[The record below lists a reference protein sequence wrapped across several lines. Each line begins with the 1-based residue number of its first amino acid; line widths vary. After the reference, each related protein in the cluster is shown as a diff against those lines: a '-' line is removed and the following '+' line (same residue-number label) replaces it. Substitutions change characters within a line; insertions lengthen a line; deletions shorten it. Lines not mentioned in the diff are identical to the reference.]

1 MKANMVKFFI
11 PLFFLALGT
20 TACSDDN
27 GSTDQGAVSTTRA
40 PVTTT
45 TEPPPEIF
53 TMVVAATISNA
64 DQAVSEGKPS
74 SELTPLYSSTLV
86 EYEKPAEGSDVWPSP
101 SDVVASVAASYTQTD
116 AGYRFVLGDAVSP
129 YGNAVTSADVEWS
142 FDRVLANDGTGY
154 WLMMLGTIDLEEPI
168 EVVDDR
174 TFILRVTD
182 PGNPYAIG
190 VLTYHHFGIL
200 DSVEAQKHSTEDDPW
215 ASDWLSTSSASFGAY
230 QLASI
235 VPGESLRL
243 TQNPNWSGSPL
254 DIDEIV
260 VRAVPEASAR
270 LVLVS
275 SGEADF
281 ADKLALDQ
289 FAAIQGHG
297 DLQTIAAPGNTTV
310 PLVLN
315 SEYEPFADARVRAAI
330 SAAID
335 RDALVAGPM
344 HGMAKPALFQLL
356 SEIPQPP
363 PPGPA
368 AAQDLARARELLEEA
383 GYGGGFDFTL
393 TVNSVRPG
401 PFSED
406 LAVVLQSQLAEIG
419 IKVKIE
425 VASSSADFQS
435 AIYARSMQAWIGSQ
449 TPGIS
454 DPQFPWVLVH
464 HSTKAFE
471 NSHGYSNPRVDEII
485 DVLSTTQRGP
495 ERDALIT
502 EGHAILLEEV
512 PWVPLVEMINPI
524 TLGSEVESFRMD
536 IFRRV
541 VATELS
547 KR

>member
-1 MKANMVKFFI
+1 MKANVMKIFI
-11 PLFFLALGT
+11 PLLFLTVGSV
-20 TACSDDN
+20 ACSDDDTSS
-27 GSTDQGAVSTTRA
+27 GSKAASTTRA

-45 TEPPPEIF
+45 TQPPEVF

-86 EYEKPAEGSDVWPSP
+86 EYKKPAEGSDVWPSP

-116 AGYRFVLGDAVSP
+116 SGYRFVLGDAVSP

-142 FDRVLANDGTGY
+142 FDRTLANDGTGY
-154 WLMMLGTIDLEEPI
+154 WLMMLGTIDLENPI

-174 TFILRVTD
+174 TFVLRVTD
-182 PGNPYAIG
+182 PGNPYASG

-200 DSVEAQKHSTEDDPW
+200 DSVEAQKHATDEDPW
-215 ASDWLSTSSASFGAY
+215 ASEWLSTNSASFGAY
-230 QLASI
+230 QLASM

-297 DLQTIAAPGNTTV
+297 DLQTIAAAGNTTV

-315 SEYEPFADARVRAAI
+315 SEYEPFADSRVRAAI
-330 SAAID
+330 SAALD

-344 HGMAKPALFQLL
+344 HGMAKPALYQLL

-363 PPGPA
+363 PPGPPA
-368 AAQDLARARELLEEA
+368 TQDLARARELLTEA
-383 GYGGGFDFTL
+383 GYGDGFDFTL

-406 LAVVLQSQLAEIG
+406 LAIVIQSQLAEIG
-419 IKVKIE
+419 INVEIE
-425 VASSSADFQS
+425 VVASSADFQS

-471 NSHGYSNPRVDEII
+471 NSHGYSNARVDEII
-485 DVLSTTQRGP
+485 DVLASTQRGP